1 MEPITENTAAEATS
15 AGAQSATQ
23 TELTSALKAPLDDP
37 AKTAEAVQQ
46 TITEQAQG
54 IWWRLENLWDRMMNP
69 WSAYQILIILA
80 LGIISYVLY
89 KYLRPILRQALGNLQ
104 GWPKWSLRVLAVL
117 NQRLFL
123 VIFAVL
129 SQLTIQIMLIL
140 FRWPSRTYF
149 IAVLSSLA
157 LAWLFI
163 AVVTRLIKN
172 RSLRKLVSWIG
183 LVYVTLVFVGFWDE
197 AKTLF
202 DSLAI
207 TLGQVRISALM
218 ILTAVVTLACLLAM
232 ANIVSKAAA
241 SRIQKI
247 NEQDMSA
254 SIKVLMTKGTQLALY
269 GLALMLGLRTIGF
282 DLSSFALLS
291 GAIGLGIGFGLQK
304 IVSNLVSGVIIL
316 LDKSIKPGDVI
327 SLEGTFGWITSLG
340 ARYASI
346 ETRDGREYLIPNEDF
361 ITNQVI
367 NWTHSSNFVRLDID
381 FGVSYDSNPHDVK
394 RICSAAPLT
403 VDRVV
408 SKPAPVCHIVNFG
421 DSSID
426 FRLRFWIEDPT
437 GGLTNIRGNV
447 YLALWDALNDNN
459 INIPFPRR
467 DVHILSATS
476 VLAPAPIPDD

>member
-1 MEPITENTAAEATS
+1 MEPITENTTAEATS